1 MLKIC
6 YAPTVASAKVLILL
20 EELNLPYQKIPINI
34 RKKVNHYPEYKL
46 VVPTIKTPALLDEGK
61 VCIESSNILLYLAT
75 KYGKLFDA
83 NNVNEILTWLFW
95 ETSELSPQCL
105 SYYRIGANFPDY
117 KDVKAKYLDDLEGAV
132 KIINTQLEG
141 KDYIATNYSIAD
153 LACFP
158 WISYYNKADV
168 FTFISKYSNVL
179 AWLKRM
185 ESKESVQKVNQENA
199 KFDWEVALT
208 PQELVEAIKA

>member
-6 YAPTVASAKVLILL
+6 YAPTVASVKVLILL
-20 EELNLPYQKIPINI
+20 EELKLPYQKIPINI

-46 VVPTIKTPALLDEGK
+46 VVPTIKTPALLDNGK

-83 NNVNEILTWLFW
+83 NNANEILTWLFW
-95 ETSELSPQCL
+95 ETSELSPKCL
-105 SYYRIGANFPDY
+105 AYYRMGMNFPNY
-117 KDVKAKYLDDLEGAV
+117 KDVQEKYLNDLEDTI
-132 KIINTQLEG
+132 KILDEQLKG
-141 KDYIATNYSIAD
+141 KEYIATDYSIAD

-158 WISYYNKADV
+158 WISYYHKVNV
-168 FTFISKYSNVL
+168 FTFIPKYSNVL
-179 AWLKRM
+179 AWLERM
-185 ESKESVQKVNQENA
+185 ESKESVQKVSKDNA
-199 KFDWEVALT
+199 TFNWDVALS